1 MNQSIWLKSIKTN
14 NIEELKDNIETDIL
28 IIGAGITGMT
38 TGYKLINSKFKVTI
52 VDQNLVGHGI
62 SSKTTGKINYLQQT
76 IYTDLLNTYNL
87 NTSKLYL
94 QSQRDATKEIE
105 KIINDNN
112 IECNFD
118 WVESFVFTDKD
129 EDILKLKKEKRIL
142 EKLGVKV
149 YEHDNININLNSLY
163 AISVKDTAVFHP
175 IKYLLKIKDICKNNG
190 INIYENTKIIN
201 LEKKDNYFIAHTNK
215 FSIKTKKVVIATHYP
230 FFILPFFMPIKTY
243 IEKSYIIADNI
254 KDYYKT
260 TYITSSNPCKSI
272 RYHKDNND
280 NYMIYLSNS
289 HKICNNINE
298 KKNFDKTI
306 KEAKKLNLKD
316 TYIWSNDDLIT
327 YDKMPFIGKINNND
341 NLLIATG
348 YNTWGMTNGTIAGI
362 ILSDILLGK
371 TNKYEKLFNP
381 NRQTITKLTK
391 YPINLMSNMIGF
403 YKTKFYKKKDWYP
416 NNIIFT
422 KINGKSVAI
431 YKDKNDISHII
442 YNKCPHMGC
451 SLIFNEIEKTWDCPC
466 HASRFDIDGKCIK
479 GPSKYNIT
487 FKSSD

>member
-1 MNQSIWLKSIKTN
+1 MKSLWLENIKVN
-14 NIEELKDNIETDIL
+14 DIKKLNKNIKTDIL
-28 IIGAGITGMT
+28 IIGGGITGIT
-38 TGYKLINSKFKVTI
+38 TAYELINKNLKITL
-52 VDQNLVGHGI
+52 VDQNLTGHGI
-62 SSKTTGKINYLQQT
+62 SSKTTGKLNYLQET

-87 NTSKLYL
+87 NTAKLYL
-94 QSQRDATKEIE
+94 KSQRDAIKEVE
-105 KIINDNN
+105 KIINYNN
-112 IECNFD
+112 IDCDFD
-118 WVESFVFTDKD
+118 WVESFVFTDKN
-129 EDILKLKKEKRIL
+129 EDISKLKKEKRIL

-149 YEHDNININLNSLY
+149 YEHDNININFECLY
-163 AISVKDTAVFHP
+163 AISVKDTAIFHP
-175 IKYLLKIKDICKNNG
+175 IKYILKLREICKNNN
-190 INIYENTKIIN
+190 IDIYENTKIIN
-201 LEKKDNYFIAHTNK
+201 LEKKTNYYVAHTNK
-215 FSIKTKKVVIATHYP
+215 FKIEAKKIVIATHYP

-254 KDYYKT
+254 NDYYKT
-260 TYITSSNPCKSI
+260 TYITASNPCKSI
-272 RYHKDNND
+272 RYHKDNKN

-306 KEAKKLNLKD
+306 KEANKLNLKD

-327 YDKMPFIGKINNND
+327 YDKMPFIGKINNDD

-371 TNKYEKLFNP
+371 NNIYEKIFNP
-381 NRQTITKLTK
+381 NRHTITKLTK
-391 YPINLMSNMIGF
+391 YPINLMNNMIGF
-403 YKTKFYKKKDWYP
+403 YRTKFNKQKTWYP

-422 KINGKSVAI
+422 KINGKQVGI
-431 YKDKNDISHII
+431 YKDNNDISHIV

-487 FKSSD
+487 FKNND